1 MSTRPHP
8 TSGVLPLHH
17 QIADAL
23 RAQMDSGEL
32 APGDNLP
39 TLAQLGEQWGCAPG
53 TVSQALALLRSEGRI
68 TSGRGKPAAVRPP
81 ATRITLEAGWTQEQ
95 KDLVLQPREVRAKRG
110 AIEMTAGVPIED
122 THSSHIYDQ
131 VDATPALAH
140 EFGLEPGTKLL
151 RRTYEMTERR
161 TGIRL
166 SFSVSYIPL
175 YLIESNP
182 RLLDD
187 SEEPW
192 PGGHQHQLYT
202 VGIEIEK
209 FERSI
214 STRVPTPQERQKW
227 GMEAGV
233 PLLTVRS
240 RSVDIDGRLVEMSD
254 ADYPGDRTEIA
265 FVEHL
270 NRWPENYPRYSPER
284 EGTAE

>member
-53 TVSQALALLRSEGRI
+53 TVSQALSLLRSEGRI

-110 AIEMTAGVPIED
+110 AIEITAGVLIED
-122 THSSHIYDQ
+122 THFSHVYDQ
-131 VDATPALAH
+131 VDATPDLAH
-140 EFGLEPGTKLL
+140 EFGLEPGTKIL

-166 SFSVSYIPL
+166 SFSMSYIPVH
-175 YLIESNP
+175 LIESNP

-202 VGIEIEK
+202 VGIEIDK

-240 RSVDIDGRLVEMSD
+240 RSIDIDGRLVEMSD

-270 NRWPENYPRYSPER
+270 NRWPEDYPHYSPER
-284 EGTAE
+284 ESAAE